1 VIRVLSIPFFDPEF
15 QISDSCLLFFSWHRR
30 KQYLCALNKSYFLT
44 IMKKTSTNILQTG
57 FLILLSALM
66 LQTGVAQGRKATIA
80 CISFYNVE
88 NLFDTIDS
96 PGIRD
101 TEYTPQGDK
110 QWNSERYWD
119 KIQKMAKVIADIGT
133 EMTPDG
139 SAIVGLAE
147 VENKLVLNDLV
158 NNPQI
163 KDRNYRIVHYD
174 SPDRRGV
181 DVALIYQPK
190 YFTYLSSKPYLF
202 IPDGKEDFYSRDVL
216 LVTGLFRGEPM
227 HILVNHWPSR
237 IGGER
242 RSRPLRNAAAQLNRH
257 IIDSLM
263 QANPEAHILVMGD
276 FNDDPINESMK
287 KHLGTSWN
295 SDKLKEGELY
305 NPFYDFYRR
314 GIGTLA
320 WHDSWN
326 LFDMIVM
333 NQTLLTEN
341 KSTYTFLRAG
351 VFNRRY
357 LVQTEGRF
365 AGYPWRTHAGNTY
378 LGGYSDH
385 FPVYI
390 YVVRER

>member
-1 VIRVLSIPFFDPEF
+1 
-15 QISDSCLLFFSWHRR
+15 
-30 KQYLCALNKSYFLT
+30 
-44 IMKKTSTNILQTG
+44 MKKTSTNILQTG

>member
-1 VIRVLSIPFFDPEF
+1 MRKIPFTLLV
-15 QISDSCLLFFSWHRR
+15 ISLVLLIIS
-30 KQYLCALNKSYFLT
+30 L
-44 IMKKTSTNILQTG
+44 STTQA
-57 FLILLSALM
+57 F
-66 LQTGVAQGRKATIA
+66 AQDRKATLA
-80 CISFYNVE
+80 CIAFYNVE

-101 TEYTPQGDK
+101 QEYTPEGSK
-110 QWNSERYWD
+110 QWDSEKYWD
-119 KIQKMAKVIADIGT
+119 KIEKLARVIAEIGT
-133 EMTPDG
+133 ELTPDG
-139 SAIVGLAE
+139 PAIVGLAE

-158 NNPQI
+158 NDPQI
-163 KDRNYRIVHYD
+163 RNRAYRIVHYD

-202 IPDGKEDFYSRDVL
+202 VPEGRENFFSRDVL
-216 LVTGLFRGEPM
+216 LVSGLFHGEPM

-237 IGGER
+237 RGGER

-257 IIDSLM
+257 IVDSLM
-263 QANPEAHILVMGD
+263 QADPKAHILVMGD

-287 KHLGTSWN
+287 VHLNTGW
-295 SDKLKEGELY
+295 DRKKLKEGQLY

-320 WHDSWN
+320 WRDSWN

-333 NQTLLTEN
+333 SQTLLTED
-341 KSTYTFLRAG
+341 KSTYTFMRAG

-357 LVQTEGRF
+357 LVQPEGRF
-365 AGYPWRTHAGNTY
+365 AGYPFRTHAGDTY

-385 FPVYI
+385 FPVYLYI
-390 YVVRER
+390 VRER

>member
-1 VIRVLSIPFFDPEF
+1 MKRLSLKLSPVNFVMIFL
-15 QISDSCLLFFSWHRR
+15 LLF
-30 KQYLCALNKSYFLT
+30 LN
-44 IMKKTSTNILQTG
+44 TG
-57 FLILLSALM
+57 SA
-66 LQTGVAQGRKATIA
+66 QERKATIA

-96 PGIRD
+96 PEIRD
-101 TEYTPQGDK
+101 TEYTPQGEK
-110 QWNSERYWD
+110 QWDSEKYLD
-119 KIQKMAKVIADIGT
+119 KITKLAKVIAGIGT
-133 EMTPDG
+133 ELTPDG
-139 SAIVGLAE
+139 PAIVGLAE
-147 VENKLVLNDLV
+147 VENKLVLHDLV
-158 NNPQI
+158 NDPQI
-163 KDRNYRIVHYD
+163 QNRNYRIVHYD

-202 IPDGKEDFYSRDVL
+202 IPEGEEDFYSRDVL
-216 LVTGLFRGEPM
+216 LVSGLFHDEPM

-237 IGGER
+237 RGGER
-242 RSRPLRNAAAQLNRH
+242 SSRPLRNAAAQLNRQ

-263 QANPEAHILVMGD
+263 AADPEAHILVMGD
-276 FNDDPINESMK
+276 FNDDPIKESMK
-287 KHLGTSWN
+287 KHLVTSW
-295 SDKLKEGELY
+295 DKNNLKEGELY
-305 NPFYDFYRR
+305 NPFYDFYRQ

-320 WHDSWN
+320 WRDSWN

-333 NQTLLTEN
+333 SQTLLTED
-341 KSTYTFLRAG
+341 KSTYTFFRAG

>member
-1 VIRVLSIPFFDPEF
+1 MKKIPFN
-15 QISDSCLLFFSWHRR
+15 L
-30 KQYLCALNKSYFLT
+30 
-44 IMKKTSTNILQTG
+44 LQTG
-57 FLILLSALM
+57 LLILLSALI
-66 LQTGVAQGRKATIA
+66 LQTGVAQERKATIA

-101 TEYTPQGDK
+101 AEYTPQGDK
-110 QWNSERYWD
+110 QWNSEKYWD

-147 VENKLVLNDLV
+147 VENKLVLHDLV
-158 NNPQI
+158 NDPQI
-163 KDRNYRIVHYD
+163 KNRNYRIVHYD

-190 YFTYLSSKPYLF
+190 YFTYISSKPYLF
-202 IPDGKEDFYSRDVL
+202 SPDFRENFYSRDVL
-216 LVTGLFRGEPM
+216 LVSGLFHGEPM

-257 IIDSLM
+257 IVDSLM
-263 QANPEAHILVMGD
+263 QADPTAHILVMGD

-287 KHLGTSWN
+287 KHLGTSWDR
-295 SDKLKEGELY
+295 DKLKEGELY

-320 WHDSWN
+320 WRDSWN

-333 NQTLLTEN
+333 NQTLLTED

-357 LVQTEGRF
+357 LVQPEGRF
-365 AGYPWRTHAGNTY
+365 ANYPWRTHAGNTY